1 MIFASRSWD
10 HILDMQNISWCRIK
24 AQTSLVLCAPELFF
38 PIWPLTRLHD
48 KLGTVD
54 YSCPNEVIT
63 LRLIEI
69 EGALHLLGLD
79 LLSWQS

>member
-1 MIFASRSWD
+1 
-10 HILDMQNISWCRIK
+10 MQNVSWCRIK

-48 KLGTVD
+48 KLGMVD